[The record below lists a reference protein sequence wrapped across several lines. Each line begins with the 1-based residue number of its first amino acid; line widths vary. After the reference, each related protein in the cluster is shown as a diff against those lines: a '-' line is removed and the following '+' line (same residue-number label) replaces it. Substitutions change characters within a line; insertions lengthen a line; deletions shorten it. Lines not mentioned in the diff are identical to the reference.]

1 MTMIMTKPRSAR
13 WLAAMLLLGVTCTAS
28 AERPRGQERGPANVD
43 AMQAREADD
52 IALLLHLRP
61 DQRGAVV
68 AFLSAWGPPPPPRD
82 GGEGPNMRP
91 GPSMPGGEDF
101 ARHLERFEAQAT
113 AHAAHDRSRL
123 IAARSFYDSL
133 DTPQRAGFEA
143 LMRLRHAPPG
153 PGGPGGPLA
162 AGPPPG

>member
-28 AERPRGQERGPANVD
+28 AERPRGPERGPANVD

-52 IALLLHLRP
+52 IALLLHLQP
-61 DQRGAVV
+61 DQRGALV

-153 PGGPGGPLA
+153 PRGPGGPLG